1 MKKFIL
7 ILIGL
12 LITISIFSQETTK
25 RDIIIQKTTPMLH
38 LNGTGAV
45 INFYNNDVSLVQ
57 STNQL
62 DVNGGRLDANSGIK
76 IGNTSATVDS
86 IGKLDGKFVFYETN
100 DTTGVY
106 IPHEDRVVW
115 PIDSAEVINTNE
127 VAMYSNG
134 DTTMQYIPH
143 SKRIEATTIFPTI
156 HSAAGD
162 TSNYATPG
170 KIGDIYI
177 DTSNSKVYI
186 SKSAYRGG
194 WLILNMLL
202 PVFIIIKRRRRK

>member
-1 MKKFIL
+1 MKNFIFIL
-7 ILIGL
+7 IGS
-12 LITISIFSQETTK
+12 LITLSIFSQETTK

-57 STNQL
+57 SSNQL
-62 DVNGGRLDANSGIK
+62 DVNGGRLDANSGVK

-86 IGKLDGKFVFYETN
+86 IGKVDGQFVFYETN

-106 IPHEDRVVW
+106 IPFEDRIIW
-115 PIDSAEVINTNE
+115 PIDSAEVINTDE

-134 DTTMQYIPH
+134 DTTMQYIPYN
-143 SKRIEATTIFPTI
+143 KRVDATTLFPEI

-170 KIGDIYI
+170 KIGDLYI
-177 DTSNSKVYI
+177 NTSTGKVYV
-186 SKSAYRGG
+186 SVSSVRGG
-194 WLILNMLL
+194 WRILN
-202 PVFIIIKRRRRK
+202 